1 MGNALLVVDMLVGFM
16 VEGHNL
22 YCGDESRAII
32 PNICSLIE
40 DHQSRG
46 DSVIFICDSHE
57 LDDLEFEMFPVHC
70 VKGTEESML
79 IPELRLYEGELI
91 YKTRYSGFFKTD
103 LDQKLADI
111 APDLIT
117 ICGVCTDICVMH
129 TAADARNRDY
139 KVKVPGNAVASFDLN
154 AHETALD
161 HLEKILGATVIR
173 SN

>member
-1 MGNALLVVDMLVGFM
+1 M
-16 VEGHNL
+16 
-22 YCGDESRAII
+22 Y
-32 PNICSLIE
+32 
-40 DHQSRG
+40 
-46 DSVIFICDSHE
+46 
-57 LDDLEFEMFPVHC
+57 
-70 VKGTEESML
+70 T
-79 IPELRLYEGELI
+79 
-91 YKTRYSGFFKTD
+91 
-103 LDQKLADI
+103 KLADI

-139 KVKVPGNAVASFDLN
+139 KVRVPGNAVASFDLN